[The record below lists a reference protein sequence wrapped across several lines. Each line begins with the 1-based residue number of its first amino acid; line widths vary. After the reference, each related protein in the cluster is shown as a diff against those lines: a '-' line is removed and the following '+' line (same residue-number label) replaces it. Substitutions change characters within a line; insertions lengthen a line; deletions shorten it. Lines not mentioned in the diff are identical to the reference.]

1 MKLIIK
7 SPCSASVIIQYG
19 IKRWPIWECEP
30 SKFQWNYEEKET
42 CLIIKGEAKIK
53 IDNKIL
59 KISAGDL
66 IIFPKGLTCYW
77 EIIKPIKKHFRIGD

>member
-1 MKLIIK
+1 MNLIIK

-19 IKRWPIWECEP
+19 IKNWPIWECEP
-30 SKFQWNYEEKET
+30 SSFQWNYEEKET

-53 IDNKIL
+53 FDNKIFTI
-59 KISAGDL
+59 ISGDL
-66 IIFPKGLTCYW
+66 VVFPKGLVCYW